1 MSERQ
6 TVAKFGKCVCNKACV
21 GLYFS
26 NNVLT
31 GLDWKFFSLRGRSAT
46 VAISLKT
53 FLMNG
58 SCPSQCWHNLR
69 YIFYVSSVKPWRA
82 VRHHAIQHMSSQ
94 LQLLIF
100 LWQTTSAAHC
110 LKWRRVLTKFSKFIL
125 LSFSIQNFLSKLW
138 GSSTFWEIHSVDLE
152 KYFSTFCLMI

>member
-1 MSERQ
+1 MSITVFLPLSVRVVYYTAMDNWNIMYFINENLMHSVKNLWLYFTKDIHKTCQKGRQ
-6 TVAKFGKCVCNKACV
+6 WPNIANVCATKLTLASCV

-26 NNVLT
+26 NSVLT
-31 GLDWKFFSLRGRSAT
+31 GLDWKLFSLRGRSVT

-82 VRHHAIQHMSSQ
+82 IRPHAIQHMSIQ
-94 LQLLIF
+94 L
-100 LWQTTSAAHC
+100 
-110 LKWRRVLTKFSKFIL
+110 
-125 LSFSIQNFLSKLW
+125 
-138 GSSTFWEIHSVDLE
+138 
-152 KYFSTFCLMI
+152 